1 MPTHP
6 LWRPFRVPDD
16 EEIARFRLRP
26 HVPAPVEVV
35 APDPRW
41 PADFARVR
49 ARIAEALGPVA
60 RQIEHVGSTAVP
72 GLWAK
77 PVIDVLVA
85 VADPDDEAAYVPAME
100 AVGFVLGGRE
110 PDAEQHRFFRGAD
123 PTSNVHVF
131 PPGSREGE
139 RMRRFRDWL
148 RTHADDRAAYAEL
161 KRELARQGFT
171 DVMHYNNAK
180 AGLIYDVCERIF
192 TADPQAEHD
201 PRPRGIRT

>member
-1 MPTHP
+1 VPTHP

-35 APDPRW
+35 AP
-41 PADFARVR
+41 A
-49 ARIAEALGPVA
+49 
-60 RQIEHVGSTAVP
+60 QH
-72 GLWAK
+72 
-77 PVIDVLVA
+77 
-85 VADPDDEAAYVPAME
+85 
-100 AVGFVLGGRE
+100 E

-180 AGLIYDVCERIF
+180 AGLIYDVYERIF